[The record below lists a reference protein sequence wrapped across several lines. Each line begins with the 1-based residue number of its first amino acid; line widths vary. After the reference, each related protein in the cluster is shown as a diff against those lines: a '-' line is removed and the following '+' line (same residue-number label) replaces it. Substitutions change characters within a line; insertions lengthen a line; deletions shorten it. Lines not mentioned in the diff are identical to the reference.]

1 MQKRLGAGMH
11 TLAGKTFL
19 HTEPH
24 HDDIMLGYLPL
35 VVRHIRD
42 WSTTHHFATLT
53 SGFNA
58 VTNSFMLDRVR
69 GLARFLEGP
78 AFAELL
84 ASGYFDRGN
93 RVARDQD
100 VWHYLDGLAARSRDL
115 MNEGEMRRLAR
126 NLIELYDERDPHA
139 LTDRVHEMT
148 NYFQTQYPGRK
159 DLPHIQR
166 LKGMCREW
174 ESDCLWGFFGW
185 NGEFVHHLRL
195 GFYQGEL
202 FTEEPTIE
210 RDVKPIAELLA
221 KVNPDIVT
229 VALDPEA
236 SGPDTHY
243 KVMQAIAEALRM
255 HERSSG
261 RSDISVLG
269 YRNVWY
275 RFHPGEANLYVPVSL
290 NMFTLQHAAFMS
302 SYLSQSNASFPS
314 YDHEGPFS
322 ELAQRIQV
330 EQYRALKGCLGDQW
344 FNEHQSALI
353 RATRGMVFVRMM
365 GLEEFYGRCRALR
378 SAMEAE

>member
-1 MQKRLGAGMH
+1 M
-11 TLAGKTFL
+11 
-19 HTEPH
+19 
-24 HDDIMLGYLPL
+24 
-35 VVRHIRD
+35 
-42 WSTTHHFATLT
+42 
-53 SGFNA
+53 
-58 VTNSFMLDRVR
+58 
-69 GLARFLEGP
+69 
-78 AFAELL
+78 
-84 ASGYFDRGN
+84 
-93 RVARDQD
+93 
-100 VWHYLDGLAARSRDL
+100 
-115 MNEGEMRRLAR
+115 
-126 NLIELYDERDPHA
+126 ELYDERDPRA
-139 LTDRVHEMT
+139 LGDRVHEMI

-185 NGEFVHHLRL
+185 NSEFVHHLRL

-202 FTEEPTIE
+202 FTEEPTID
-210 RDVKPIAELLA
+210 RDVKPISELLA
-221 KVNPDIVT
+221 RVNPDVVT

-261 RSDISVLG
+261 RSDITVLG

-275 RFHPGEANLYVPVSL
+275 RFHPSEANVYVPVSL
-290 NMFTLQHAAFMS
+290 NMFTLQHASFMS

-330 EQYRALKGCLGDQW
+330 EQYRALKGCMGDEW
-344 FNEHQSALI
+344 FNEHPSALI

-378 SAMEAE
+378 TAMEAE

>member
-1 MQKRLGAGMH
+1 MH

-24 HDDIMLGYLPL
+24 HDDILLGYLPL
-35 VVRHIRD
+35 VVRHVRD

-69 GLARFLEGP
+69 GLERFLEGP

-84 ASGYFDRGN
+84 AAGYFDRGN

-100 VWHYLDGLAARSRDL
+100 VWHYLDGLAAQSTGPHERGRDAEAGAQPHRAL
-115 MNEGEMRRLAR
+115 RREGPAR
-126 NLIELYDERDPHA
+126 A
-139 LTDRVHEMT
+139 ADRVHEMI

-255 HERSSG
+255 HERTSG

-330 EQYRALKGCLGDQW
+330 EQYRTLRGCLGDQW